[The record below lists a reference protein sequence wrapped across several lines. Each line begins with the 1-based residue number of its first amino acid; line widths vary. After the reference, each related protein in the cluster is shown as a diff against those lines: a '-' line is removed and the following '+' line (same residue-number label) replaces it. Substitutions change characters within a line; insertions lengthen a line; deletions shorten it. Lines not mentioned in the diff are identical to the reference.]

1 VIVSGLRPSENSC
14 LATPSFNFQSSEASM
29 NQFRQMAAGMD
40 QHMRQLSAQGV
51 HDSQVILDRMMGY
64 VPELHAIWTGTSDD
78 QLVALF
84 HEFSEFYRY
93 ARLMEEA
100 SEAERNKPSRPD
112 DGRAPF
118 SEQDKPRAARLLT
131 TAATLERGYQR
142 FRKSGSQLPIKER
155 DELYRQWLSEV
166 DSFQSSFRAQG
177 AEPKALEYVKEGF
190 SRLAERIKKLAG

>member
-1 VIVSGLRPSENSC
+1 MSRNE
-14 LATPSFNFQSSEASM
+14 
-29 NQFRQMAAGMD
+29 FRRMAAKMD

-51 HDSQVILDRMMGY
+51 NDRQVILDRMRGY
-64 VPELHAIWTGTSDD
+64 VPEWHAIWTGTSDD

-142 FRKSGSQLPIKER
+142 FRKSGSQLIKEM
-155 DELYRQWLSEV
+155 DELYRQWLSDV
-166 DSFQSSFRAQG
+166 DSFKSTLRAQG
-177 AEPKALEYVKEGF
+177 AEPKALEYVNEGF